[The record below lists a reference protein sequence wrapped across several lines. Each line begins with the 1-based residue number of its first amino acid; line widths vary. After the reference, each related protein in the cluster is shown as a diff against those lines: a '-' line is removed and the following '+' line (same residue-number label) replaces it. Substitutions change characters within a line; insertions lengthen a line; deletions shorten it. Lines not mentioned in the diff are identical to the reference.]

1 MKEVGPLKVGKVMRV
16 IGPVVDVEF
25 FTEELP
31 ATYNAIRIDKPDGTR
46 LILEVGPIPGGECA
60 ALRGDVFHGRFGPGN
75 GSRGHWRVHHH
86 ARGKGDARK
95 GL

>member
-31 ATYNAIRIDKPDGTR
+31 AIYNAIRIDNPDGTR
-46 LILEVGPIPGGECA
+46 LILEVAQYLGENV
-60 ALRGDVFHGRFGPGN
+60 LRCMAMSSTDGFGPGN